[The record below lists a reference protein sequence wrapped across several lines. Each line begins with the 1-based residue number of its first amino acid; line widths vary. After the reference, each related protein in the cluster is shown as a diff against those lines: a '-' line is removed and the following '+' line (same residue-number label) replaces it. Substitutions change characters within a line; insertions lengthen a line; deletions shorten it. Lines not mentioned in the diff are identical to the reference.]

1 MPSVNVAEPE
11 RLTDL
16 TRRVSDPRQW
26 TQMDVVHWL
35 CWATNE
41 FCMEGVE
48 IDKFNMTGR
57 EMCAMGKDNFLART
71 PQWMGDILWEH
82 LEKLQRGEYLPVL
95 IACAFI
101 CQISRL

>member
-1 MPSVNVAEPE
+1 
-11 RLTDL
+11 
-16 TRRVSDPRQW
+16 
-26 TQMDVVHWL
+26 MDVVHWL

-82 LEKLQRGEYLPVL
+82 LENLQRGEYLIESVTPVDMKYVFGVQNWL
-95 IACAFI
+95 L
-101 CQISRL
+101 R

>member
-1 MPSVNVAEPE
+1 
-11 RLTDL
+11 
-16 TRRVSDPRQW
+16 
-26 TQMDVVHWL
+26 MDVVHWL

-41 FCMEGVE
+41 FCMQGVE

-82 LEKLQRGEYLPVL
+82 LENLQRGEYPGAPASVL
-95 IACAFI
+95 SIF
-101 CQISRL
+101 QTDHFVQY